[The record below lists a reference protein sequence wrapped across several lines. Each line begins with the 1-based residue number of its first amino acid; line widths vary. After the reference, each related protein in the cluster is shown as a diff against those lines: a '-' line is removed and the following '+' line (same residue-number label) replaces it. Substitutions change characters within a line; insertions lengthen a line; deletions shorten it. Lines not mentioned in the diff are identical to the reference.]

1 MEMKHIVMWR
11 VSGDTASERRINSVL
26 IRNAFEELRGRI
38 PGLLELEVGIDK
50 SEVGYACE
58 VVLYTRFQDAQ
69 SLAAY
74 ATHPAHLRV
83 KCALGDIRT
92 ERYQV
97 DYDFAS
103 SP

>member
-11 VSGDTASERRINSVL
+11 LAGNTARERRANSVAVQ
-26 IRNAFEELRGRI
+26 NAFEELRGQI
-38 PGLLELEVGIDK
+38 PGLLELEIGIDK
-50 SEVGYACE
+50 SEADYACD

-69 SLAAY
+69 SLEAY

-83 KCALGDIRT
+83 KRELGDIRT

-97 DYDFAS
+97 DYDLTP